1 MFGIAF
7 CLVEI
12 LYADKMLLAENKE
25 LSFCHRTMFT
35 IKKNKFLPMLMSSMG
50 FCNLS
55 LFLIKRQLKILF
67 SCFCQEFTVTDLFT
81 SNSKHCVNGIT
92 ISNPF

>member
-12 LYADKMLLAENKE
+12 LYADKMLLAKNKE

-35 IKKNKFLPMLMSSMG
+35 IEKK
-50 FCNLS
+50 
-55 LFLIKRQLKILF
+55 KIL
-67 SCFCQEFTVTDLFT
+67 TY
-81 SNSKHCVNGIT
+81 VNELNGLL
-92 ISNPF
+92 